1 MYNISKMYKEKI
13 CGNCGIEE
21 ELAHS
26 VDKHSRIYS
35 NLYEYPQGLLCR
47 DCVGSLM
54 VQEQIKVR

>member
-1 MYNISKMYKEKI
+1 MYKEKI